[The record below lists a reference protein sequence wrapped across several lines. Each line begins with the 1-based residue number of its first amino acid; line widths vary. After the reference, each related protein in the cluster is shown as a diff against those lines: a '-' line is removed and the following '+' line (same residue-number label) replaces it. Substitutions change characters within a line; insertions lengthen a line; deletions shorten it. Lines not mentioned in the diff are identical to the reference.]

1 MVSEPEAV
9 MLPEPKPQK
18 THEERFADMD
28 ADAEE
33 YRRKY
38 VLPQSQDMTEK
49 VSAFVKPMTDA
60 ELKLMEARQKADEKY
75 RLERMRV

>member
-1 MVSEPEAV
+1 

-28 ADAEE
+28 RDAEE

-38 VLPQSQDMTEK
+38 LTQTQDLTDK
-49 VSAFVKPMTDA
+49 VNAFVKPMTEA
-60 ELKLMEARQKADEKY
+60 ELKLMEAKAKRREAD
-75 RLERMRV
+75 RLDRMRLS